1 MHDRGSHSGVAP
13 PQGVLAAEVA
23 WPEVERRLAAGAVA
37 VLPVG
42 AAAKEHGRHLPLG
55 TDALQAEWLGARV
68 AARCNAVVWPVLG
81 YGHYPAFVDYPGS
94 ISVAAATFVATV
106 VDILAGFERAGA
118 ARSAVLNT
126 GISTIAP
133 LAAACAHARLQH
145 PARLVNVY
153 DGPRFAAVRREVEEQ
168 AWGGHADE
176 IETSLLLAIA
186 PERVDMARA
195 EPSPAR
201 IERGLFNRS
210 DPAARNYS
218 PAGVNGDP
226 RLASRAKG
234 ERLLAA
240 LLEDVLEALA

>member
-1 MHDRGSHSGVAP
+1 MSP
-13 PQGVLAAEVA
+13 PRGVLAAEVA
-23 WPEVERRLAAGAVA
+23 WPEVERRLAEGAVA

-42 AAAKEHGRHLPLG
+42 AAAKEHGYHLPLG
-55 TDALQAEWLGARV
+55 ADALQAEWLGARV
-68 AARCNAVVWPVLG
+68 AERCNAVVWPVLG

-94 ISVAAATFVATV
+94 ISIAAATFVATV

-118 ARSAVLNT
+118 VRSAVLNT

-133 LAAACAHARLQH
+133 LAEACADARLQR

-153 DGPRFAAVRREVEEQ
+153 DGARFTAVRRQVEEQ

-176 IETSLLLAIA
+176 IETSLVLAIA
-186 PERVDMARA
+186 PQLVAMAHA
-195 EPSPAR
+195 EPSPMR
-201 IERGLFNRS
+201 IERGPFNRS
-210 DPAARNYS
+210 DPAARNYTPS
-218 PAGVNGDP
+218 GVNGDP
-226 RLASRAKG
+226 RLATRAKG